1 MAQTK
6 NTYYFSHDCNAR
18 LDEKMLAVRIKHG
31 VEGYGVYFML
41 IERLAEA
48 ANHRLNK
55 DYEVIAFDFRCSADV
70 VKAVV
75 ENFGL
80 FSFTDSEFYSESLLR
95 RMAKVDDIRQTR
107 RESGKKGGTR
117 KAEIEKNVANAN
129 DLLEKNVANA
139 NDLLEKNVAN
149 ASDLLEKNVAKER
162 KGKEIKGKYKI
173 FSSIEENSSGVEPP
187 EAEFEAEE
195 AEKINYAALVAYW
208 NKKTK
213 GVCGK
218 LENIENN
225 RRRLVKARIMKHGK
239 RKFQE
244 AIDKVAESSFLLN
257 SAWFNFDWFIRPN
270 NFDKIITGNYD
281 DKDTDNSS
289 TSAPDT
295 RKHVTKP
302 TGGGFTADF

>member
-18 LDEKMLAVRIKHG
+18 LDEKMLAVRMKHG

-48 ANHRLNK
+48 TNHILSRE
-55 DYEVIAFDFRCSADV
+55 YEVIAFDFRCSVDI

-80 FSFTDSEFYSESLLR
+80 FSFTDTGEFFSESLIK
-95 RMAKVDDIRQTR
+95 RMSKVDDIRQTR

-117 KAEIEKNVANAN
+117 RAEIEKSQANAN
-129 DLLEKNVANA
+129 VLLEK
-139 NDLLEKNVAN
+139 
-149 ASDLLEKNVAKER
+149 SQAKER
-162 KGKEIKGKYKI
+162 KGNKIKGNYKI
-173 FSSIEENSSGVEPP
+173 FSSIEENSSGGEPP
-187 EAEFEAEE
+187 EAEFET
-195 AEKINYAALVAYW
+195 EKINYAALVAYW

-218 LENIENN
+218 LETIENN
-225 RRRLVKARIMKHGK
+225 RRRMVKARIMKYGK

-244 AIDKVAESSFLLN
+244 AIDKVAASTFLLN
-257 SAWFNFDWFIRPN
+257 AVWFNFDWFIRPN

-281 DKDTDNSS
+281 DKDIDTDDKA
-289 TSAPDT
+289 TVADP